1 MWSFDNDT
9 HVRLYKIRTIIVC
22 EIVFLTNDR
31 SSKIDAVTHTHA
43 IKRWKCK
50 MAMYFV
56 YEWLKQEV
64 CALFQAILVAKFN
77 SFDRYTNQK
86 RRRRRFFS
94 QQKKKKKT
102 YKRKRRQSQRLLW
115 EKFKCPDSPRIKQWL
130 VVNIITVIL
139 SFRFTFFK
147 TSLFITFETEFF
159 QRWCLLSLSL
169 SETNRMQADSGS

>member
-1 MWSFDNDT
+1 
-9 HVRLYKIRTIIVC
+9 
-22 EIVFLTNDR
+22 
-31 SSKIDAVTHTHA
+31 
-43 IKRWKCK
+43 
-50 MAMYFV
+50 MATYFV

-64 CALFQAILVAKFN
+64 CALFRAILVAKFN

-86 RRRRRFFS
+86 RRRRGFFS
-94 QQKKKKKT
+94 QKKKEKKT

-159 QRWCLLSLSL
+159 QRWCLLSLF
-169 SETNRMQADSGS
+169 ETNKMQMIVDPNLGQRIECGFYSPNFLIWSMKLSNFDR